1 MRCSACHLF
10 DGAPTC
16 QVCRTLRRIKEL
28 IEGNL
33 LLRQQEN
40 SVVSVLRNCA
50 GALTDLAEE
59 AAPVSARELRESGP
73 TGESKEAV
81 DGEPLAPKSCE
92 KEENEK
98 PIEVKKEDQANQQV
112 EKEPLVTVPAPG
124 VLEKDKKEHPEEKPK
139 RRRKHRSTTGT
150 KKEGKK
156 PRREK
161 KKKKEDEP
169 KAVAVEQEARP
180 ILAKNSLA
188 RGSDPTPQDLERDPA
203 RYGLRPA
210 VWGTVAK
217 HFKPPLPP
225 PPPAPRYPSEPDH
238 PPPHYEAGSSSRE
251 RGEWRRPRTRSPRRR
266 EAEPRRRGTKG
277 VKHREQGRFWPHRRY

>member
-1 MRCSACHLF
+1 MRRRQLL
-10 DGAPTC
+10 
-16 QVCRTLRRIKEL
+16 CRPGR
-28 IEGNL
+28 
-33 LLRQQEN
+33 
-40 SVVSVLRNCA
+40 
-50 GALTDLAEE
+50 
-59 AAPVSARELRESGP
+59 LRESGP

-188 RGSDPTPQDLERDPA
+188 RGSDPTPHDLGA
-203 RYGLRPA
+203 RSCTIR
-210 VWGTVAK
+210 TT
-217 HFKPPLPP
+217 
-225 PPPAPRYPSEPDH
+225 
-238 PPPHYEAGSSSRE
+238 AGCLGNGRQ
-251 RGEWRRPRTRSPRRR
+251 TFQATIAATTARS
-266 EAEPRRRGTKG
+266 
-277 VKHREQGRFWPHRRY
+277 